1 MLFNSWTGIIAGV
14 PMETKLLISSNA
26 MGTALRRLCASAGL
40 VAASMLLGAC
50 GSGGSSP
57 SANQTPLATDQAAFE
72 STVYK
77 VTTQYCASC
86 HDGNTAGAPA
96 FANKDSQ
103 IAYKAILDSKKV
115 DKLNPAKSRI
125 VLKLA
130 DEKHNCWSNCASD
143 AEQIRLKIE
152 EWVALTGGKPVDTGF
167 SAQTIKSAATT
178 FAASQAS
185 KRVNSNIVALYM
197 FKEGSGTVVHDL
209 SGVAPAMDLTLSGT
223 EWLPQQGLKNI
234 TGKAEAAVDTS
245 KKLFDQIAG
254 PNATKEYSIEAWI
267 VPDNN
272 TQAGP
277 ARIVT
282 YSIDTGA
289 RNFQLSQNTT
299 QYIYRNR
306 STATGISVTAGTP
319 DLATAAG
326 SLKVAPQH
334 VVATFDQTAGRKIY
348 LDGVDTGL
356 VDPQG
361 KGDLA
366 IWDPTYSFILG
377 NEKTNDRLWK
387 GVFYLVAIYNR
398 PLSAAQVK
406 QNFDAG
412 YRPALRFDIS
422 AAAGMVGSAIELDAG
437 EIDKSGYVFAHPT
450 YVGPNPGSLRVKGM
464 QIAINEVLPAAGQAY
479 RNVDVVVDAPKLE
492 LSSMGTV
499 MAQDKGSASDSFI
512 LTFEALGVLS
522 NVLPEPAPTELT
534 MTTDTRAVIP
544 KSGVRTFDQVNNTM
558 SALTG
563 ISVTTTNV
571 NNVYTQLRQQL
582 PSGSN
587 VMSFLPSQQVGIAK
601 LATEYCDALVENT
614 TARAAFFNTTPAF
627 EFGSAVA
634 TAFSTQAKKDLIT
647 NTLINKMIGVNFA
660 NQPTATESYT
670 EVNTLIND
678 LVAAAN
684 VAVAPLTI
692 DQVRTRSIVKGACT
706 TVLSSAALMV
716 H

>member
-1 MLFNSWTGIIAGV
+1 MD
-14 PMETKLLISSNA
+14 TKLSMSGDA
-26 MGTALRRLCASAGL
+26 THTALRSWSAGVCL
-40 VAASMLLGAC
+40 AAAALLLGAC
-50 GSGGSSP
+50 GGPGGSAP
-57 SANQTPLATDQAAFE
+57 SSETPLALATDQAAFE

-77 VTTQYCASC
+77 VTTQYCAGC

-103 IAYKAILDSKKV
+103 TAYKSILDGKKV

-125 VLKLA
+125 VVKLA
-130 DEKHNCWSNCASD
+130 DEKHNCWSVCADD
-143 AEQIRLKIE
+143 AAQIRSKIE

-178 FAASQAS
+178 FAASQAANVLS
-185 KRVNSNIVALYM
+185 KRVNSNVVALYL
-197 FKEGSGTVVHDL
+197 FKEGSGTVVRDL

-223 EWLPQQGLKNI
+223 EWVAQQGLKNV
-234 TGKAEAAVDTS
+234 TGKAEANVESS
-245 KKLFDQIAG
+245 KKLFDQIAA

-277 ARIVT
+277 ARIVS
-282 YSIDTGA
+282 YSIDTGS

-299 QYIYRNR
+299 QYIHRNR
-306 STATGISVTAGTP
+306 STAAGISVTAGTP

-326 SLKVAPQH
+326 SLKLAPQH

-356 VDPQG
+356 ADPQG

-366 IWDPTYSFILG
+366 IWDPGYSFILG

-412 YRPALRFDIS
+412 YMDRSVLRFDIS
-422 AAAGMVGSAIELDAG
+422 AAAGMVGGTIELDAG
-437 EIDKSGYVFAHPT
+437 EIDKAGYLFAHPT
-450 YVGPNPGSLRVKGM
+450 YIGPNPGSLHIKGM

-479 RNVDVVVDAPKLE
+479 RNVDMVVNAPKLE

-499 MAQDKGSASDSFI
+499 MGQDKGTGSDSFI
-512 LTFEALGVLS
+512 LTFEELGVLS
-522 NVLPEPAPTELT
+522 NVLPEPAPAELS

-563 ISVTTTNV
+563 ISVTTANV
-571 NNVYTQLRQQL
+571 NTVFTQLRQQL

-587 VMSFLPSQQVGIAK
+587 VMSFLPAQQVGIAK
-601 LATEYCDALVENT
+601 LATEYCDSLVENA

-627 EFGSAVA
+627 EFGSPVA
-634 TAFSTQAKKDLIT
+634 TAFSTQVKKDLIT
-647 NTLINKMIGVNFA
+647 NTLNNKMIGVNFA

-684 VAVAPLTI
+684 VAVPPLTI